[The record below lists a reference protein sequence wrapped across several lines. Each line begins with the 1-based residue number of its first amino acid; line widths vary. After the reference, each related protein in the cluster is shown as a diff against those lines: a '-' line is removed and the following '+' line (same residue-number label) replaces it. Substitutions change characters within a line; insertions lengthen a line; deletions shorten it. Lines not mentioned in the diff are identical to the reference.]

1 MLSAVPALFKQ
12 SVYRLSAMSG
22 TTYIGKG
29 AVRRRGCVPD
39 WGWVLSITQRSSLY
53 PVDWGGSCQDTSFL
67 LATSCISVDQL

>member
-29 AVRRRGCVPD
+29 AMRRRECLPD

-53 PVDWGGSCQDTSFL
+53 PVDWGGSNWDMSFL
-67 LATSCISVDQL
+67 LAASCISIDQL